1 MDFRTLINKLFED
14 VSDDPFNGN
23 LPPKIKVM
31 SLQDFV
37 QDETVETDAIT
48 EDPDKFLGASLRK
61 LSNDELKSYL
71 DRVITKEKE
80 PTDKYKLPYI
90 HRGSVI
96 PIVDKNNN
104 EYDLDALRRLFT
116 QRPDKIL
123 KQNEKMKHSD
133 GSTSVFYNVGLPALL
148 GLAVD
153 EKSGEFYVV
162 DTCPGAGSCKIVCFA
177 KKGGYVQWEAS
188 SLSQTRLLNYLLNDP
203 DGFMSQL
210 KKEVKQ
216 AVEKNTKKKNDVY
229 IRWHDAG
236 DFFSPAYVN
245 KAFELA
251 KEIPDATFYAY
262 TKIADVVKSTK
273 PDNFVIN
280 FSMGAKGREEKK
292 VDFKKDKHSVIV
304 PKELYMDYVTRK
316 EMPTGKKDKDGKPK
330 TASKMIYKST
340 QAIKDLKQKIAGT
353 YDIDVASI
361 LTYDEML
368 KASKG
373 STNQYNVIVKP
384 GDGDISATRR
394 DVLGTY
400 LLEH

>member
-14 VSDDPFNGN
+14 VSDNPFNGD
-23 LPPKIKVM
+23 LPSKVKVM
-31 SLQDFV
+31 TLQDFV
-37 QDETVETDAIT
+37 QAEEGQSDAIN

-71 DRVITKEKE
+71 DRVLAKEKE

-90 HRGSVI
+90 HRGSVV
-96 PIVDKNNN
+96 PIVDKNDN

-133 GSTSVFYNVGLPALL
+133 GSTSVFYNVGLPALV

-153 EKSGEFYVV
+153 EKTGEFYVV
-162 DTCPGAGSCKIVCFA
+162 DTCPGAGKCKVVCFA

-203 DGFMSQL
+203 DGFMDQL

-216 AVEKNTKKKNDVY
+216 AVEKNAKKKNDVY

-245 KAFELA
+245 KAFDLA
-251 KEIPDATFYAY
+251 KEIPEATFYAY

-330 TASKMIYKST
+330 TASKMIYKNT
-340 QAIKDLKQKIAGT
+340 QSIKDLKQKIADT
-353 YDIDVASI
+353 YDIDVTSI
-361 LTYDEML
+361 LTYDEMV
-368 KASKG
+368 KTPKG
-373 STNQYNVIVKP
+373 TENQYNVIVKP